1 MEFVSPVAESKNIFP
16 GIEEAS
22 IIYPARVG
30 TYYRQGR
37 QEKNGRRCLQVLF
50 TRQGWEHITGRD
62 DKKRTAGDVYRRL
75 KLLPHARGIISKMPL
90 VQNKRRKGN
99 NTFYALE
106 AMIDIKDGDKVSERK
121 IRVVLKEDK
130 VGAVRFFSIMDKK
143 QKK

>member
-1 MEFVSPVAESKNIFP
+1 MANIKKEIAAGWNLYHRWRSQKTFSPALK
-16 GIEEAS
+16 
-22 IIYPARVG
+22 
-30 TYYRQGR
+30 
-37 QEKNGRRCLQVLF
+37 KQVLF

-75 KLLPHARGIISKMPL
+75 KLLPHARGIINKMPL

>member
-1 MEFVSPVAESKNIFP
+1 
-16 GIEEAS
+16 
-22 IIYPARVG
+22 
-30 TYYRQGR
+30 
-37 QEKNGRRCLQVLF
+37 
-50 TRQGWEHITGRD
+50 
-62 DKKRTAGDVYRRL
+62 
-75 KLLPHARGIISKMPL
+75 MPL